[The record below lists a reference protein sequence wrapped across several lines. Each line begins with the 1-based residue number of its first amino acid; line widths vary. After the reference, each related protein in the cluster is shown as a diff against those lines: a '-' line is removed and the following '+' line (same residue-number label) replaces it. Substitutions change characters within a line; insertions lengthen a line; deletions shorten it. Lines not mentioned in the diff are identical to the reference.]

1 MPSLLL
7 LLLPL
12 LAPGLQDRI
21 QRCVQRCQDKAQ
33 EQLPSQPSPKDIEKA
48 QALLANCAADC
59 AQVRKQACLQSRRCA
74 GGIAECLVTGACC
87 WPSCRASLCAT
98 SARAA
103 ALHRV
108 PPLPPLSASPHLPAR
123 LIPPAR
129 PPDPSATRP
138 PSCTQEYEKQV
149 PKLHKDIVQRL
160 AQLK

>member
-1 MPSLLL
+1 MPSL

-59 AQVRKQACLQSRRCA
+59 AQVLKQACLQSRRCA
-74 GGIAECLVTGACC
+74 GGIAGCLVPGACC

-98 SARAA
+98 SAPAA

-123 LIPPAR
+123 LIPP
-129 PPDPSATRP
+129 PPALPPVRRSTRSRCPSSTKILSSAW
-138 PSCTQEYEKQV
+138 PS
-149 PKLHKDIVQRL
+149 
-160 AQLK
+160 